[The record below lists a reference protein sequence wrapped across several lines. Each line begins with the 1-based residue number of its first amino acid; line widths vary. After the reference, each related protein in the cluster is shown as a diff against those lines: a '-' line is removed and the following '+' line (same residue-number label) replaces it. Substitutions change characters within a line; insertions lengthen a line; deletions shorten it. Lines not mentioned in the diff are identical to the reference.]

1 MDSQRLFVGLE
12 LPPAHQAI
20 VAGLPLRLGPMLGGP
35 ATWTREGNAH
45 VTLKFLGNVGRE
57 RLEAVTAA
65 LAAISF
71 APFVLAPG
79 GGGFFPGPAR
89 PRVVWAG
96 FTAGAPQCTALAAA
110 VDAALVPVGF
120 AAEARPF
127 AAHLT
132 LCRIKAPGR
141 GGDVAGILA
150 LLDRVEWPAIPVQ
163 ALTLF
168 ASQPTPDGLRY
179 PAVARFAASPG

>member
-1 MDSQRLFVGLE
+1 MDSLRLFVGIE

-20 VAGLPLRLGPMLGGP
+20 VAGLALRLRPMLGAP
-35 ATWTREGNAH
+35 AAWTREGNAH
-45 VTLKFLGNVGRE
+45 VTLKFLGSVGRE

-65 LAAISF
+65 LAAIPF
-71 APFVLAPG
+71 APFALLPG

-96 FTAGAPQCTALAAA
+96 LGSGAAQCAALAAA

-141 GGDVAGILA
+141 GGDAAGILA
-150 LLDRVEWPAIPVQ
+150 LLDRVDWPAIPVQ

-168 ASQPTPDGLRY
+168 ASQPTPGGLRY
-179 PAVARFAASPG
+179 PAVARFAATPG